1 MVQKKYPPSN
11 KHQDAGWPYQ
21 QSQELSLESKSWKKR
36 TAETGLDHVKHINP
50 TTRRNPH
57 VWIWNDARIN
67 SSGLIIIAN
76 LQDVNTKKQVIE
88 ILERSGL
95 SQSQINIQSIK
106 ICRWR
111 AYIQLK
117 NPKDVIKLN
126 RFSKVRYPDGR
137 DGNLVY
143 ILHTPRRAFMKAGN
157 WPLDMLFV
165 IYHDKLK
172 SEYHDILDYTKTIP
186 GDLYYGINAMVKLS
200 KNKTVVVLYRRCAEF
215 QLLAKAPHKVGIK
228 KVAMP
233 NAEDLSELTAILNG
247 KDLDPAK
254 GWKFVRKSTLNPSA
268 KAFYTTTP
276 APQKLSQHPQP
287 FPLNP
292 DVKYYPAPTS
302 GFGTRWSPVNID
314 QLPSSLPSPWGS
326 GPFVAPSNVEAR
338 LRFMELTSPGWTGAE
353 CMIAPRILLSPSSP
367 LPPRPK
373 AIRHILTPLTE
384 ALASQNSKYKSQ
396 STKSKTTTKSPDQPV
411 RSNPVPSADWSK
423 LVREA
428 NSAQLAGSKSPFKSK
443 LKSPEMNFSPSKKS
457 SPRKRRVV
465 SPGVR
470 RRSTESSQLQ
480 PRRIIMEPNSVDTG
494 KSSTSNQRDLP
505 RPRRSKAMRAGTPE
519 SSSDVSLKDV
529 QSSDIDFKEDQQLQR
544 SEKVRGNRR
553 IKHYPS

>member
-1 MVQKKYPPSN
+1 MVKKKYPPSN
-11 KHQDAGWPYQ
+11 KHQEAGWPYQ
-21 QSQELSLESKSWKKR
+21 QSQELLSDSKPWQKPK
-36 TAETGLDHVKHINP
+36 AEAVLDHVKHINP

-88 ILERSGL
+88 VLERSGL
-95 SQSQINIQSIK
+95 SQNYINIQSIK

-117 NPKDVIKLN
+117 NPKDVVKLN
-126 RFSKVRYPDGR
+126 RFSKVKYPDNR

-143 ILHTPRRAFMKAGN
+143 IVHTPRRAFMKSGN

-186 GDLYYGINAMVKLS
+186 GDVYFAISAMVKLS
-200 KNKTVVVLYRRCAEF
+200 ESKTVVALYRRCADF
-215 QLLAKAPHKVGIK
+215 QILTKAPYKVGIK
-228 KVAMP
+228 KVSMP
-233 NAEDLSELTAILNG
+233 TTEDLSELTAILNS

-268 KAFYTTTP
+268 KTFYASTP
-276 APQKLSQHPQP
+276 TPQDLSQHPHP
-287 FPLNP
+287 AAYTLNP
-292 DVKYYPAPTS
+292 DVKYYPAPTT
-302 GFGTRWSPVNID
+302 GFGPRWSPVNLD

-338 LRFMELTSPGWTGAE
+338 LRFMELTSPGGWTGAE
-353 CMIAPRILLSPSSP
+353 CMIAPRILLSPTSS

-373 AIRHILTPLTE
+373 TIRHILTPLTE
-384 ALASQNSKYKSQ
+384 ALASQNSKYNSPN
-396 STKSKTTTKSPDQPV
+396 TKQKTTTKSLDHPV
-411 RSNPVPSADWSK
+411 RSNPVASADWSK

-428 NSAQLAGSKSPFKSK
+428 NSANLTGTKLPFKNNFTSQENF
-443 LKSPEMNFSPSKKS
+443 LSPKKS
-457 SPRKRRVV
+457 IPRKRRVV
-465 SPGVR
+465 SSGVR
-470 RRSTESSQLQ
+470 RRNEPTQPL
-480 PRRIIMEPNSVDTG
+480 PRRVVVESKAVDVG
-494 KSSTSNQRDLP
+494 KSKTSHPHNSHSN
-505 RPRRSKAMRAGTPE
+505 RRKAMRAGTPE
-519 SSSDVSLKDV
+519 SSSEVSLKDI
-529 QSSDIDFKEDQQLQR
+529 QSSDIEFKEERPSQF
-544 SEKVRGNRR
+544 SKKVRVARR
-553 IKHYPS
+553 NKNYPS